1 MPFHLM
7 FEKLEYID
15 QDWVS
20 ETQMLVLIL
29 IPNMANFHKD
39 KYLDTSRTIMS
50 QEMLMWNIKHSLFK
64 SFSKVKVFKT

>member
-7 FEKLEYID
+7 FEKFEHID

-20 ETQMLVLIL
+20 ETQMLMLML
-29 IPNMANFHKD
+29 IPNMVNFHKD

-50 QEMLMWNIKHSLFK
+50 QEMIMCNIKVLALT
-64 SFSKVKVFKT
+64 V